1 VALLLFGPFATRT
14 FECSRVLTKICVNT
28 FWRLCWGS
36 NLESLVIKATEFF
49 YSSPVL
55 IDLLFWFALVIA
67 SGLFKPIA
75 NIIVVL
81 HQAAQADCTLLCL
94 LLYIKDQKKR
104 QSVGY

>member
-1 VALLLFGPFATRT
+1 MLSCVDQDLHQHILATPLGT
-14 FECSRVLTKICVNT
+14 II
-28 FWRLCWGS
+28 
-36 NLESLVIKATEFF
+36 LVIEATEFF

-55 IDLLFWFALVIA
+55 IDLLFWFALVIT
-67 SGLFKPIA
+67 SGLFRPIA

-94 LLYIKDQKKR
+94 LLHIKDQKKR

>member
-1 VALLLFGPFATRT
+1 MLTCVDRNLRQHILATPLGT
-14 FECSRVLTKICVNT
+14 II
-28 FWRLCWGS
+28 
-36 NLESLVIKATEFF
+36 LVIKAIEFF
-49 YSSPVL
+49 YPSPML

-67 SGLFKPIA
+67 SGLFRPIA

-94 LLYIKDQKKR
+94 LLHIKDQKKR

>member
-1 VALLLFGPFATRT
+1 MPSCVDRDLRQHILATP
-14 FECSRVLTKICVNT
+14 LGKII
-28 FWRLCWGS
+28 
-36 NLESLVIKATEFF
+36 LVIKATEFF
-49 YSSPVL
+49 YPSPVL
-55 IDLLFWFALVIA
+55 IDLLFWFTLVIA
-67 SGLFKPIA
+67 SGLFRPIA

>member
-1 VALLLFGPFATRT
+1 MPSCVDRDLCQHILATP
-14 FECSRVLTKICVNT
+14 LGKII
-28 FWRLCWGS
+28 
-36 NLESLVIKATEFF
+36 LVIKATEFF
-49 YSSPVL
+49 YPSLVL

-67 SGLFKPIA
+67 SGLFRPIA

-94 LLYIKDQKKR
+94 LLHIKDQKKR

>member
-1 VALLLFGPFATRT
+1 MLSCVDRDLRQHILATP
-14 FECSRVLTKICVNT
+14 LGMII
-28 FWRLCWGS
+28 
-36 NLESLVIKATEFF
+36 LVIEATDFF

-67 SGLFKPIA
+67 SGLFRPIA

-94 LLYIKDQKKR
+94 LLHIKDQKRR